1 MALQLQKK
9 MEKETAIKMLHQFK
23 EALIGQ
29 NILDLIESEKVEQE
43 FGDAEP
49 GNYLIA
55 AVVGGLVY
63 LDEDGKTLVQKLI
76 NEIESGEQKADTL
89 YYKNRL
95 TLDIIR
101 DESTGNEIA
110 KAINI
115 VTRLTG
121 KTKQLIGKICY
132 QDLYIMQE
140 IAAFFFAH

>member
-1 MALQLQKK
+1 MALEIKKK
-9 MEKETAIKMLHQFK
+9 MEPETALKQLAEFK
-23 EALIGQ
+23 EAIIGQ
-29 NILDLIESEKVEQE
+29 NILDLIENEKVQE
-43 FGDAEP
+43 EIGDVEP
-49 GNYLIA
+49 GKYLQA

-76 NEIESGEQKADTL
+76 NPIESGDQKCDVL

-101 DESTGNEIA
+101 DESTNNEIA
-110 KAINI
+110 QAINI

-121 KTKQLIGKICY
+121 RTKQLIGKICY